1 MLTAENGRVGMKV
14 VAKTKVAL
22 TSVQGWK
29 IHVGTVGEVK
39 VMHKTF
45 QMKNCPYYGG
55 TYSGIVSVLW
65 NDPVGPDDDY
75 DDNDDDDYDDNDD
88 DDVGYPA
95 IHSDLTDII
104 IQCSKI

>member
-45 QMKNCPYYGG
+45 QMMNCPYYGG

-65 NDPVGPDDDY
+65 NDQ
-75 DDNDDDDYDDNDD
+75 
-88 DDVGYPA
+88 VGYPA